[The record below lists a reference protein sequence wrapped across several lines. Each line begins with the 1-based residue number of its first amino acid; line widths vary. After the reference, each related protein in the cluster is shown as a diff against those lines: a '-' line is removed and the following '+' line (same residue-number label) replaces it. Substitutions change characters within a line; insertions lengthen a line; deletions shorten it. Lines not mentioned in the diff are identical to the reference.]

1 MISEYEIN
9 PSTLAIIPINNAQTK
24 IYELSD
30 EFIVEKSSMQIIDDS
45 CKYYGSSYIG
55 RFEGTKAI
63 VGYKYKAPIIIEE
76 TTKMI
81 FFPTTSPRVE
91 NCSWISLKHIDNYK
105 SDGKSTIINFKNQKQ
120 LLIGISPLIFES
132 QILRST
138 KLWSTLQYKFE
149 ILNSQKN

>member
-9 PSTLAIIPINNAQTK
+9 PSTLAIIPIDLNKTMV
-24 IYELSD
+24 YEFED
-30 EFIVEKSSMQIIDDS
+30 EFIVDKSSMEIVDNS

-55 RFEGTKAI
+55 RFEGTKTM

-81 FFPTTSPRVE
+81 FFPTNSPRLK
-91 NCSWISLKHIDNYK
+91 NCSWISLKHIDSYNK
-105 SDGKSTIINFKNQKQ
+105 IGKSTIINFKNKKQ
-120 LLIGISPLIFES
+120 LLIDISQNVVET

-138 KLWSTLQYKFE
+138 KLWGSLQEKFE
-149 ILNSQKN
+149 ILKK